1 VELLGAPVA
10 FHTFAPR
17 WEPLI
22 WNLADHAPEELL
34 ASANA
39 WLQAL
44 AVMRSADAE
53 AEAFAEVFTEAAR
66 GVAGLA
72 PADPVRWAEL
82 MRLLLTWIY
91 WRRPA
96 AERARLEAAA
106 LAVQKDEAFQKEAQA
121 MGSKLGPSLVEESFA
136 KGQAQGQL
144 ETARSFLRD
153 LVQNRFQVMPEDLDR
168 RIAACADVERLRA
181 AARQVLHVQQPQD
194 ISL

>member
-1 VELLGAPVA
+1 
-10 FHTFAPR
+10 
-17 WEPLI
+17 
-22 WNLADHAPEELL
+22 
-34 ASANA
+34 
-39 WLQAL
+39 
-44 AVMRSADAE
+44 
-53 AEAFAEVFTEAAR
+53 
-66 GVAGLA
+66 VAGLA

-96 AERARLEAAA
+96 VERDRLEAAA
-106 LAVQKDEAFQKEAQA
+106 LAVQKNEAFQKEAQA

-136 KGQAQGQL
+136 KGQL

>member
-1 VELLGAPVA
+1 MNPITVLALEQRISRLENRNKALACLLVFILGWVVA
-10 FHTFAPR
+10 MFWWSLSTASVVHANSDKTGTTLR
-17 WEPLI
+17 VRPLI
-22 WNLADHAPEELL
+22 VVDE
-34 ASANA
+34 
-39 WLQAL
+39 
-44 AVMRSADAE
+44 
-53 AEAFAEVFTEAAR
+53 R
-66 GVAGLA
+66 GV
-72 PADPVRWAEL
+72 V
-82 MRLLLTWIY
+82 
-91 WRRPA
+91 
-96 AERARLEAAA
+96 AA
-106 LAVQKDEAFQKEAQA
+106 LAVQKNEAFQKEAQA